1 MVALFPLLTF
11 EPDDEPGGLRMTI
24 HDLRLVRSLSLQT
37 TKDKVRDDTVLDFAE
52 YGVLRDSAAARL
64 DQLVRAFHTHGEFEA
79 LHQATQRMAQSL
91 QASCLLVRRLEM
103 SAEQRRLA
111 YEALDQQMVY
121 LQACLRR
128 SLSAVKSST

>member
-1 MVALFPLLTF
+1 
-11 EPDDEPGGLRMTI
+11 MTI
-24 HDLRLVRSLSLQT
+24 HDLRLVRSLNLQS
-37 TKDKVRDDTVLDFAE
+37 TKDKVRDHTVLDFAE

-64 DQLVRAFHTHGEFEA
+64 DQLVRAFHEHGEFEA

-128 SLSAVKSST
+128 SLSAVKSSA

>member
-1 MVALFPLLTF
+1 
-11 EPDDEPGGLRMTI
+11 MTI
-24 HDLRLVRSLSLQT
+24 HDLRLVRSLNLQT

-52 YGVLRDSAAARL
+52 YGVLRDSATARL
-64 DQLVRAFHTHGEFEA
+64 DQLVRAFPEHDEFEA
-79 LHQATQRMAQSL
+79 LYHASQRMAQLL

-128 SLSAVKSST
+128 SRSTEKSSA